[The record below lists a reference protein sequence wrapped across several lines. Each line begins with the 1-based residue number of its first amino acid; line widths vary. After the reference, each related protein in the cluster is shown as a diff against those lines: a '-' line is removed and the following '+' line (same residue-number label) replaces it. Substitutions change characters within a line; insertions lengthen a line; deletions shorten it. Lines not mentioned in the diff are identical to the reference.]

1 MESDIKLSKIAQV
14 ILRVADLKRSM
25 AYFGETLGL
34 PLKFSFEGF
43 AFYAAGGIDLVL
55 NESKTAR
62 DAGNDLTELVF
73 DCADIHATHAALTA
87 RGVAFSREPRVVT
100 GDATHDLYAVD
111 FRDPDG
117 HILSLTGRVRR
128 AG

>member
-1 MESDIKLSKIAQV
+1 MGSNIWLNKVAQV

-25 AYFGETLGL
+25 AFFGETLGL
-34 PLKFSFEGF
+34 PLKFNFENF

-55 NESKTAR
+55 NESKSAKEFG
-62 DAGNDLTELVF
+62 ADLTEITF
-73 DCADIHATHAALTA
+73 ECEDIQTTYAGLRT
-87 RGVAFSREPRVVT
+87 RGVAFAREPRVVT

-117 HILSLTGRVRR
+117 HVLSLTGRVAR
-128 AG
+128 A

>member
-1 MESDIKLSKIAQV
+1 MESDIRLRKIAQV

-25 AYFGETLGL
+25 AFFGETLGL
-34 PLKFSFEGF
+34 TLKFSFEGF
-43 AFYAAGGIDLVL
+43 AFYAVEGIDLIL

-62 DAGNDLTELVF
+62 DAGHDLTEIVF
-73 DCADIHATHAALTA
+73 ECADIHAAHAELKT

-100 GDATHDLYAVD
+100 SDATHDLYAVD

-117 HILSLTGRVRR
+117 HILSLTSQVPRP
-128 AG
+128 